1 MRKNIKFEY
10 YRTNIVENEQ
20 MTLVNL
26 REMFENLYL
35 QIDAGRVIRYEFN
48 NEIARVASL
57 QYYEDEQCY
66 HLCFERLRDFNL
78 PVKSSFERESEII
91 ELEDDEYIGEE
102 VSVLYDVT
110 NSVCIIQRNRDSLSP
125 TALEVFIRDIYST
138 FINRHTNLELNP
150 ILEENTLQYVLDSN
164 QIRKIN
170 VRIDDL
176 GQEVEYE
183 DDLSNLTEEISGYEA
198 ASLEFTLSVGREK
211 DSEMNHGRARQLVR
225 AIFGRRNI
233 NRAQVYIRED
243 QDSNVEKYDLVEHKI
258 HSIATFSYRENRT
271 IRPDAVFL
279 KMIDIYIGED
289 NDGMRARIQRM

>member
-1 MRKNIKFEY
+1 
-10 YRTNIVENEQ
+10 
-20 MTLVNL
+20 
-26 REMFENLYL
+26 
-35 QIDAGRVIRYEFN
+35 
-48 NEIARVASL
+48 
-57 QYYEDEQCY
+57 
-66 HLCFERLRDFNL
+66 LRDFNL

-258 HSIATFSYRENRT
+258 HSIATFSYSENRT

-279 KMIDIYIGED
+279 KMIDIYVGED
-289 NDGMRARIQRM
+289 SDGRSSRIQRM